1 MGNLFKRATLA
12 VALMLCAACTTSQVE
27 VPGLAGP
34 SELALS
40 IRVAAIPDSISQD
53 GASQSSIVVTAF
65 DSKGKAC
72 GSLPVR
78 LDMSVG
84 GSIQD
89 FGTLSARTIVT
100 GSNGQASAVYTA
112 PAAPPPSS
120 GGSGTMV
127 TIVATPSSSVSC
139 GSTPAAANF
148 DAVNPQLVSIR
159 LVPPG
164 VILPP
169 AGTPTAAFVVTP
181 TPVTVNTPALFDGS
195 TSTPGSGAIS
205 IASYNWDFGD
215 GSSGSGKTVTHSFS
229 SAKTYNVSLT
239 VTNDRGLSATAV
251 QAVTPQT
258 ATSAGLAAD
267 FKFSPDKAVP
277 NQPVTFDASIS
288 VVPPGDSITD
298 YAWSFGDD
306 TNLIHTSS
314 PLIQH
319 TYFVAS
325 NGSYTVV
332 LTITDR
338 FGNTAVSKPA
348 SIPVTGVGKP
358 ASAKFVMNPDPAAVG
373 GPVTFDASASGPGA
387 GGGNVVNYQWDF
399 GDGTT
404 GTGVSAVHTYLVAGS
419 KTVGLTVVTDQG
431 NTGNVTHILQVF

>member
-1 MGNLFKRATLA
+1 
-12 VALMLCAACTTSQVE
+12 
-27 VPGLAGP
+27 
-34 SELALS
+34 
-40 IRVAAIPDSISQD
+40 
-53 GASQSSIVVTAF
+53 
-65 DSKGKAC
+65 
-72 GSLPVR
+72 
-78 LDMSVG
+78 MSVG

-112 PAAPPPSS
+112 PAAPPPSA
-120 GGSGTMV
+120 GGSGNTV

-139 GSTPAAANF
+139 GTTPAVSNFEAANQ
-148 DAVNPQLVSIR
+148 QLASIR

-169 AGTPTAAFVVTP
+169 AGTPTARFVVTP

-195 TSTPGSGAIS
+195 TSTPGTGATS
-205 IASYNWDFGD
+205 ITSYSWDFGD
-215 GSSGSGKTVTHSFS
+215 GSSGSGKTVSHSFS
-229 SAKTYNVSLT
+229 TAKTYNVTLT
-239 VTNDRGLSATAV
+239 VTNDRGLSGSAV
-251 QAVTPQT
+251 QTVTPQT

-288 VVPPGDSITD
+288 VVPPGDSISD
-298 YAWSFGDD
+298 YAWSFGDATD
-306 TNLIHTSS
+306 VIHTTS

-358 ASAKFVMNPDPAAVG
+358 ALASFFMNPDPASTGA
-373 GPVTFDASASGPGA
+373 PVTFDATASGPGA

-399 GDGTT
+399 GDGSQ
-404 GTGVSAVHTYLVAGS
+404 GTGVTTTHTYTTAGS
-419 KTVGLTVVTDQG
+419 KNVGLTVVTDQG
-431 NTGNVTHILQVF
+431 NTGNVTHILLVF